1 MAQEKT
7 NLTVEGMSCEH
18 CVNSI
23 TKAVGALKGV
33 ATVNVDL
40 QNKQVAVAYDPQLI
54 SIHNIKEAI
63 EDQGYEV
70 K

>member
-1 MAQEKT
+1 LAQEKT
-7 NLTVEGMSCEH
+7 NLHVEGMSCQH
-18 CVNSI
+18 CVNSV

-33 ATVNVDL
+33 ADVVVDL
-40 QNKQVAVAYDPQLI
+40 QNKKVAVAYDSQLVTLQ
-54 SIHNIKEAI
+54 NIKEAI